1 MNEDLD
7 YNFVEGSNVIGGSA
21 TKDPD
26 VANVTILKS
35 LSHELNKMIEAHKSW
50 ESLDEKDKTFTA
62 KQQIANNKWRIMIL
76 KNTKLIIDSKLKEIQ

>member
-1 MNEDLD
+1 MDEDLD
-7 YNFVEGSNVIGGSA
+7 YNFTHGSSVLSNSNA
-21 TKDPD
+21 KDPD
-26 VANVTILKS
+26 IANVTILKS